1 MVEDPLLKFPLESLA
16 SEGAE
21 PKLTLV
27 DATAESRDPDAV
39 DYLRSSGLP
48 LSSVVLALFDQSD
61 DCIKVIDKDGR
72 LKFMNCN
79 GRQAME
85 VDDFG
90 SIAGCSWAEMWPG
103 DAQAYVS
110 KAITQAK
117 LGRTVRFEAFCPTAK
132 GTPRWWD
139 VSVSPILAV
148 NGDVEAILSSSRDI
162 TQRKINEQSLVTML
176 DEMTHR
182 LRNAYAIGSSI
193 AMISAQEQPEHSDFA
208 ASIARRLISISQIQ
222 TAMIDTSDA
231 RITDIVTRIVQAFDG
246 HGIATINPLPDAR
259 LPESGA
265 RALGLVVGELCT
277 NSLKHG
283 SLGGKGILTISAEQ
297 DGQILHI
304 DWTERH
310 ATVRHRGTTASSGL
324 GTGIM
329 STMLRVIGGTLE
341 SETLED
347 GYRARLTMPVPVA

>member
-1 MVEDPLLKFPLESLA
+1 MSPVKPSKSEKAGPELK
-16 SEGAE
+16 
-21 PKLTLV
+21 LV
-27 DATAESRDPDAV
+27 DATAASRDPDAV
-39 DYLRSSGLP
+39 DYLRSSGLQ

-61 DCIKVIDKDGR
+61 DCIKLLDRDGH

-90 SIAGCSWAEMWPG
+90 AIAGCSWAELWPA
-103 DAQAYVS
+103 DAQESVR
-110 KAITQAK
+110 KAVTQAK
-117 LGRTVRFEAFCPTAK
+117 LGRTIRFEAFCPTAK

-148 NGDVEAILSSSRDI
+148 NGDVDAILSSSRDI
-162 TQRKINEQSLVTML
+162 TQRKINEQSIATML
-176 DEMTHR
+176 EEMTHR

-193 AMISAQEQPEHSDFA
+193 ATISAREQPEHAEFA
-208 ASIARRLISISQIQ
+208 ASVARRLVSISQIQ

-246 HGIATINPLPDAR
+246 NGIATVNGLPAAR
-259 LPESGA
+259 LAESEA
-265 RALGLVVGELCT
+265 RALALVVGELCT

-283 SLGGKGILTISAEQ
+283 ALGGNGTLAISAEQ
-297 DGQILHI
+297 EGRMLHI
-304 DWTERH
+304 DWTEH
-310 ATVRHRGTTASSGL
+310 HTTGRKGRTAGSSGL
-324 GTGIM
+324 GKGIM
-329 STMLRVIGGTLE
+329 STMLKVIGGTLD

-347 GYRARLTMPVPVA
+347 GYRARLTMPAPAA